1 MAKNRTLFLISSF
14 VAGFSLMTVE
24 LTASRVIAPYVG
36 SSLYTWTS
44 VIGVVLLG
52 LSAGYYLGGFLADKY
67 VYKNLNWLVFALAS
81 VSVFIIPF
89 IIPFGEILTTW
100 SLTLPVTILL
110 MSFLFF
116 FLPSIFLGALSP
128 VILKNYTNSF
138 ECLGISAGTLSAFW
152 SLGSIAGTFITGFIF
167 IGYLGSRATLMG
179 VALLLMCVTLFFY
192 KSKIQLIISILFAIV
207 ILIVL
212 FLSVSSV
219 SLAQNTLYSKESNYY
234 SIKVADGVLGMD
246 DVRVLFLDFDA
257 HSIESRS
264 GKFLGGY
271 PDMYPLFSAFKNPL
285 KEIFVIGGG
294 SYSMPKYFADY
305 YKDSKVT
312 VVEIDSKVKEAAEK
326 FFNLKDYR
334 ITTERN
340 DGRVALKGKD
350 KKYDLIFEDAFN
362 SFISLPWH
370 LTTKDFAFLA
380 KTRLTED
387 GIYAVNFV
395 SPTKGK
401 ESLFFRSMLKTFRE
415 AFPNMY
421 IFTTGELSYYP
432 QNVVL
437 IGINSN
443 FHQDISKIKSN
454 LINLKNG
461 QWLASH
467 IADER
472 NYSDDGGVVLS
483 DNFSPVERLMMP
495 VMNRYFKLYSDF
507 YHSFLK
513 LNS

>member
-1 MAKNRTLFLISSF
+1 
-14 VAGFSLMTVE
+14 MTVE
-24 LTASRVIAPYVG
+24 LTASRIIAPFVG

-44 VIGVVLLG
+44 VIGVVLFG
-52 LSAGYYLGGFLADKY
+52 LSAGYYLGGLFADKY
-67 VYKNLNWLVFALAS
+67 VYKNLNWLVFVLAS
-81 VSVFIIPF
+81 VGVFAVPL
-89 IIPFGEILTTW
+89 IIPFGEIFTAW
-100 SLTLPVTILL
+100 SLTLTTTILL
-110 MSFLFF
+110 LSFLFF

-138 ECLGISAGTLSAFW
+138 ERLGVSAGTLSAFW
-152 SLGSIAGTFITGFIF
+152 SLGSIAGTFATGFIF
-167 IGYLGSRATLMG
+167 IGHLGSKATLVG

-192 KSKIQLIISILFAIV
+192 KSKTQLTISILFAIV
-207 ILIVL
+207 ILIIL

-219 SLAQNTLYSKESNYY
+219 SLANSTRYSKESNYY

-246 DVRVLFLDFDA
+246 DVRILFLDFDA
-257 HSIESRS
+257 HSIESS
-264 GKFLGGY
+264 EGKFLGGY
-271 PDMYPLFSAFKNPL
+271 TDMYPLFFVFKNSL

-294 SYSMPKYFADY
+294 SYSMPKFFADY

-312 VVEIDSKVKEAAEK
+312 VVEIDPKVKEVAEK
-326 FFNLKDYR
+326 FFDLKNSR
-334 ITTERN
+334 ITTEIG
-340 DGRVALKGKD
+340 DGRAALKGKNE
-350 KKYDLIFEDAFN
+350 KYDLIFEDAFN

-370 LTTKDFAFLA
+370 LTTKEFSFLT
-380 KTRLTED
+380 KSRLSEG

-415 AFPNMY
+415 IFSNMY

-437 IGINSN
+437 IGINSD
-443 FHQDISKIKSN
+443 FHQDISEIKSN

-461 QWLASH
+461 RWLASH
-467 IADER
+467 IADGG

-483 DNFSPVERLMMP
+483 DDFSPAERLMTP

-507 YHSFLK
+507 RRSFLK

>member
-1 MAKNRTLFLISSF
+1 MAKNKTLFLISSF

-24 LTASRVIAPYVG
+24 LTASRIIAPFVG

-44 VIGVVLLG
+44 VIGVMLFG
-52 LSAGYYLGGFLADKY
+52 LSVGYYLGGLFADKY
-67 VYKNLNWLVFALAS
+67 VHKNLNWLVFALAS
-81 VSVFIIPF
+81 VSVFAIPF
-89 IIPFGEILTTW
+89 IIPYGEIFTAW
-100 SLTLPVTILL
+100 SLTLPATILL

-138 ECLGISAGTLSAFW
+138 ERLGISAGTLSAFW

-192 KSKIQLIISILFAIV
+192 KSKTQLTISILFATV
-207 ILIVL
+207 ILIIL

-219 SLAQNTLYSKESNYY
+219 SLANNVFYSKESNYY

-257 HSIESRS
+257 HGIESRA

-271 PDMYPLFSAFKNPL
+271 PDMYPLFFAFKNSL
-285 KEIFVIGGG
+285 KDIFVIGGG
-294 SYSMPKYFADY
+294 SYSIPKYFADY

-312 VVEIDSKVKEAAEK
+312 VAEIDPKVKEAAEK
-326 FFNLKDYR
+326 FFDLKDSR
-334 ITTERN
+334 ISTEIG
-340 DGRVALKGKD
+340 DGRAVLKRKNE
-350 KKYDLIFEDAFN
+350 KYDLIFEDAFN

-370 LTTKDFAFLA
+370 LTTKEFAFLA
-380 KTRLTED
+380 KTRLSEG

-395 SPTKGK
+395 SPVKGK
-401 ESLFFRSMLKTFRE
+401 ESLFFRSMLKTFKE
-415 AFPNMY
+415 AFPNVY

-432 QNVVL
+432 QNIVL
-437 IGINSN
+437 IGINSD
-443 FHQDISKIKSN
+443 FHQDISEIKSN

-467 IADER
+467 IADGR
-472 NYSDDGGVVLS
+472 NYSDDGGIVLS
-483 DNFSPVERLMMP
+483 DDFSPVERLMTP

-507 YHSFLK
+507 YRSFLK